1 MANID
6 LILSILSKFSRLCD
20 DCLSIETGISP
31 RQTVNQICRNPR
43 NSIKIMRDKGTC
55 PVCYKFKIN
64 NTQIVSASS
73 SLQADNIAYLTN
85 RTKNPSPSFVGKRN
99 QSPASK
105 RREKRR
111 NSLST
116 VRFRDD
122 IEHLLVNAEPQIAY
136 SMKKDLAAMT
146 DMAFYKHRPEVIKVE
161 ITAKEIIK
169 GYVLVLANAND
180 MELTIKSLR
189 ELSKNQSQVLRKA
202 ALRYGKAKDIWE
214 HAIPVKV
221 LVGEL
226 LKMIDSN
233 CFKDIDRLLDLY
245 EMAGQRPLTKED
257 DDSLYTMKYSMP
269 EGWDWRAP
277 DVDIFARYKA
287 VNIEVE

>member
-1 MANID
+1 MSQRKD
-6 LILSILSKFSRLCD
+6 
-20 DCLSIETGISP
+20 TGLNTNPWPKLVDHYIRP
-31 RQTVNQICRNPR
+31 RQAVNQICRNPR
-43 NSIKIMRDKGTC
+43 NSIKIMRGKGTC
-55 PVCYKFKIN
+55 PVCHKFKIN
-64 NTQIVSASS
+64 NTPIVSSS
-73 SLQADNIAYLTN
+73 SVLQAENISDSIN
-85 RTKNPSPSFVGKRN
+85 RTKNPPASFSSKQN
-99 QSPASK
+99 QSQSPASK

-116 VRFRDD
+116 VKFRED
-122 IEHLLVNAEPQIAY
+122 IEHLLVNAEPQIVY

-146 DMAFYKHRPEVIKVE
+146 DMAFYKHRPEVIKVD
-161 ITAKEIIK
+161 ISAKEIIK
-169 GYVLVLANAND
+169 GYVHVLASANNMD
-180 MELTIKSLR
+180 LAIKSLR

-221 LVGEL
+221 IVGEL

-233 CFKDIDRLLDLY
+233 CFNGIDRLLELY

-257 DDSLYTMKYSMP
+257 DNLLNTLKYSMP
-269 EGWDWRAP
+269 EGWDWRDD

-287 VNIEVE
+287 VNIVLE